1 MRNFWMIAA
10 LCAGAISISACSESD
25 QQQAEEAMDDAEAT
39 AEQAADDAGEATD
52 EAMTE
57 AGEAMDDM
65 DDAADDAMAEEP
77 AADNNQA
84 TATLEEVDGSGVT
97 GQVEFTAMGE
107 DIQVYAEAS
116 GMSSGKHAFHVHA
129 NGDCGDNAQAAGPH
143 LKFPNDG
150 DDEIHGN
157 LGEFNVADTGTD
169 NELITLDDLSLDV
182 VRGKSVVVHA
192 KGNDPTEPPAGAAG
206 GRIACGVI
214 E

>member
-10 LCAGAISISACSESD
+10 LCAGAFTITACSEGD
-25 QQQAEEAMDDAEAT
+25 QQQAEEAMEDAQAT
-39 AEQAADDAGEATD
+39 AEQAADDAAEATE
-52 EAMTE
+52 EAMDD

-65 DDAADDAMAEEP
+65 DDAADEAMAEEP
-77 AADNNQA
+77 TASDNQV

-116 GMSSGKHAFHVHA
+116 GMSAGKHAFHVHA
-129 NGDCGDNAQAAGPH
+129 KGDCGDNAQAAGPH
-143 LKFPNDG
+143 LKFPTDG
-150 DDEIHGN
+150 DDVIHGN
-157 LGEFNVADTGTD
+157 LGEFNVADTGSD
-169 NELITLDDLSLDV
+169 NELITLEGLSLDA
-182 VRGKSVVVHA
+182 VRGKAVVVHA

-214 E
+214 N